1 MAENNIFFP
10 DSGIESLPGVS
21 TTKSLH
27 MIFVVDNSGSMRHK
41 DSSGM
46 DRMTAVNTAF
56 DRMLQSLQDLQ
67 AGVQDAYTIYI
78 SIMFFNED
86 PEWHVQVAPIAT
98 YFHQEIPVSPYV
110 TYYSRAYQELNSK
123 LSRSAFMNQKGK
135 MAAPYIMLMTDGAP
149 TEGDNYEAALDE
161 LKTNGWFDVAQRY
174 AVLIGEDTVNDANA
188 RHAVE
193 GFVTDPKEGIIN
205 AVDAQKIVETV
216 SAKTIH
222 IVEQMTHRANPADGG
237 EIPMGGGGGIPP
249 WGDFGLGGSGED
261 PGLGS
266 GVWDNLD
273 NTPLID
279 PNLVF

>member
-135 MAAPYIMLMTDGAP
+135 MAAPYIMMMTDGAP

-161 LKTNGWFDVAQRY
+161 LKKNGWFDVAQRY
-174 AVLIGEDTVNDANA
+174 AVLIGKNHVVMQALPAWLLLADETNKTVVYERGNLI
-188 RHAVE
+188 
-193 GFVTDPKEGIIN
+193 FVFNWGPHSIPN
-205 AVDAQKIVETV
+205 Y
-216 SAKTIH
+216 
-222 IVEQMTHRANPADGG
+222 
-237 EIPMGGGGGIPP
+237 EIPVRQT
-249 WGDFGLGGSGED
+249 GDYQIILTTDEKAFGCFGNID
-261 PGLGS
+261 
-266 GVWDNLD
+266 V
-273 NTPLID
+273 NTKFPSEKKDDSITMKVYNVSRVATVYQKL
-279 PNLVF
+279 